1 MQNKLEPVHPGEI
14 LREEMNE
21 RGLSDT
27 YLAQVLNV
35 PPSRVVSIVAGQKPI
50 TLETAH
56 VLSRFFKT
64 STEFWMNLQQAWDD
78 RKLIHD

>member
-21 RGLSDT
+21 LGLSDT
-27 YLAQVLNV
+27 DLAQALHV
-35 PPSRVVSIVAGQKPI
+35 PPSRVVSIVEGQTQI
-50 TLETAH
+50 TPETAH
-56 VLSRFFKT
+56 LLSQFFKT

-78 RKLIHD
+78 NQL